1 MEKSEPEQHIG
12 ERFQMVREAYLLSQ
26 RLFAERIGKTQGYL
40 SQVESGYTAPD
51 VKIIRTVCD
60 IFGISA
66 RWMLSGEGGMEGTTI
81 GERVKMIRRKH
92 RYTQAELAEQA
103 GCSRVAINLIENGK
117 EKPTERLLRKI
128 AEKTWVNEDWLL
140 NGRRVM
146 ERKELTEIYELL
158 RRDKG
163 AREAVRGF
171 LERLG

>member
-1 MEKSEPEQHIG
+1 MKKGLLEQHIG
-12 ERFQMVREAYLLSQ
+12 ERFRIVREAYQLSQ
-26 RLFAERIGKTQGYL
+26 RLFAERIGKTQGYV
-40 SQVESGYTAPD
+40 SQVENGYVALD
-51 VKIIRTVCD
+51 VEIIRTVCD
-60 IFGISA
+60 VFGISA
-66 RWMLSGEGGMEGTTI
+66 GWMLSGEGEMEGSTV
-81 GERVKMIRRKH
+81 GERVRMIRRKH
-92 RYTQAELAEQA
+92 SYTQEELAEQA

-140 NGRRVM
+140 NGRGEM

-163 AREAVRGF
+163 AREAIRSF